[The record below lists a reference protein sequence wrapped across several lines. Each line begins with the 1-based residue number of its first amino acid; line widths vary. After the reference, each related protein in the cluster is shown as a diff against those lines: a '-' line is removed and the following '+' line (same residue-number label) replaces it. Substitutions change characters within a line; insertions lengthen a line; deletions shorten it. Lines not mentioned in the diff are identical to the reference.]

1 MFGELF
7 QHKPSV
13 EESFRRLYPVRICT
27 MHARP
32 ITADDALF
40 LLVEIKRLSKA
51 MGLDL

>member
-1 MFGELF
+1 
-7 QHKPSV
+7 
-13 EESFRRLYPVRICT
+13 